1 MAQNTK
7 LVSMLESNISGK
19 KEEAGSK
26 SPATEKQKSRSAF
39 ANTARN
45 LDIMRIRIAF
55 HCPRT
60 KISAQHGT
68 RNRMIWGLGVVT

>member
-39 ANTARN
+39 ANTARKT
-45 LDIMRIRIAF
+45 DTMRMRIVF

-60 KISAQHGT
+60 RISAQFVT
-68 RNRMIWGLGVVT
+68 RNRMVRGLGIVT